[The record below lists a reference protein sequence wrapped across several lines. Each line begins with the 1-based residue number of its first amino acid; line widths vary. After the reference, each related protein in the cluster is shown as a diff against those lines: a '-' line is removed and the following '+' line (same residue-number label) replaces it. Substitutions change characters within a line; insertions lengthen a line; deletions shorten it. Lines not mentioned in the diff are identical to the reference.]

1 MVLLHILLVFVFQ
14 ERKGTA
20 KLDYLRKIEQEI
32 QEKWQK
38 EKAFE
43 LDAPTTIGESTKWVS
58 AVIKKDPVYCQSESV
73 NLNVNQE

>member
-1 MVLLHILLVFVFQ
+1 MHVSLIFVFQ

-43 LDAPTTIGESTKWVS
+43 LDAPTTIGESTK
-58 AVIKKDPVYCQSESV
+58 
-73 NLNVNQE
+73 